1 MKEEQTDFLDD
12 FDTDTDVMTAPPA
25 VTTQE
30 SQTESGQ
37 PRNPDGTFAKTQAE
51 KDAAELVQQ
60 GVKPEAQPAPGA
72 EPPAADDGSPHV
84 PRAALEAERKKRQAL
99 EAALAKLKPTAGSAP
114 QPQPNTPKGPE
125 FVAPQIDPEDPSTYA
140 QAFHSMRMQQ
150 SHFFAVQQSSEAEV
164 AEAWAAFDAA
174 CEAAPGVGQA
184 SIMSQTLVNHPHP
197 MGEVLK
203 WHRQQ
208 KELQMLQEA
217 GGLEKL
223 RERWLAEAQAKQGAQ
238 SAPAAAGMVPTAQR
252 PTPPPSLANGG
263 AGAHADPGIPSEDED
278 FTGFF
283 EGARKPRKR

>member
-30 SQTESGQ
+30 PQTDSGQ

-72 EPPAADDGSPHV
+72 EPPSAEPEDVKGL
-84 PRAALEAERKKRQAL
+84 RAALKAEREKRQL
-99 EAALAKLKPTAGSAP
+99 TEAQLAKLQPPAGTAP
-114 QPQPNTPKGPE
+114 QSQTQPPKGPE
-125 FVAPQIDPEDPSTYA
+125 FVPPQIDPEDPQTYA
-140 QAFHSMRMQQ
+140 HAIHSMRMQQ
-150 SHFFAVQQSSEAEV
+150 SQFFAVQQSSEAEV

-174 CEAAPGVGQA
+174 CEAQPGGPA
-184 SIMSQTLVNHPHP
+184 SIYSQTLVNHPHP

-208 KELQMLQEA
+208 KDLQLLQEA

-223 RERWLAEAQAKQGAQ
+223 RERWLAEAQATHGAQ
-238 SAPAAAGMVPTAQR
+238 PAPAAGVAPAAQR

-263 AGAHADPGIPSEDED
+263 AGAHADPGISSEDDD
-278 FTGFF
+278 FNGLF